1 MQAKMTTTQ
10 PLEWQELFTEVASLE
25 GMTISEWQGEAM
37 LERAAKTKGV
47 TVEELKA
54 TLPRRLRRGERAASR

>member
-10 PLEWQELFTEVASLE
+10 PLEWQELFTQVASLE

-47 TVEELKA
+47 TVEELKT

>member
-10 PLEWQELFTEVASLE
+10 PLEWQELFTQVASLE